1 MFNLFYMNALVQG
14 QSSSLLFA
22 TETHQ
27 AQAPLKLINVNKNY
41 IFNRLGFHTRV
52 LNLPRHKP
60 SSTGRSTYYFAVNL
74 IEINQHALHT
84 LNIKHIRL

>member
-41 IFNRLGFHTRV
+41 IFNRLGFHIRIFKLTPPQAFQHRA
-52 LNLPRHKP
+52 LNLLLRC
-60 SSTGRSTYYFAVNL
+60 
-74 IEINQHALHT
+74 
-84 LNIKHIRL
+84 